1 MTATDLPA
9 SLISTLPG
17 AYYTDPEIFTAE
29 QAAIFES
36 MWFCA
41 VRSAE
46 LANPGDF
53 RTVPIGRESVLV
65 ARGRDG
71 ALRAFLNV
79 CRHRGARVCAE
90 ESGTV
95 KRAFQCGYH

>member
-1 MTATDLPA
+1 MTA

-17 AYYTDPEIFTAE
+17 SYYTEPAIFAAE

-36 MWFCA
+36 IWFCA
-41 VRSAE
+41 VRSAD
-46 LANPGDF
+46 LAKPGDF

-79 CRHRGARVCAE
+79 CRHRG
-90 ESGTV
+90 
-95 KRAFQCGYH
+95 